1 MPLLSLL
8 FPCYSLVV
16 VFTEGCM
23 RSSTENSTVS
33 KMKYNINNQT
43 IPENHRLGCTYNET
57 QTLAC
62 LNGGSCF
69 AVEVGD
75 RIVQCACYTKYVG
88 IRCEMIDPEMIF
100 GPSEKEKDVRT
111 GLISGATAYLILILI
126 AVLVVL
132 YCKKIKKRRKE
143 TSTLNTANFKS
154 DGDIVKDYT
163 GKVKSEVTFN
173 LIEKMA
179 DKQEPVNDTERVT
192 VLK

>member
-1 MPLLSLL
+1 
-8 FPCYSLVV
+8 
-16 VFTEGCM
+16 
-23 RSSTENSTVS
+23 
-33 KMKYNINNQT
+33 
-43 IPENHRLGCTYNET
+43 
-57 QTLAC
+57 
-62 LNGGSCF
+62 
-69 AVEVGD
+69 
-75 RIVQCACYTKYVG
+75 CYTKYVG

-179 DKQEPVNDTERVT
+179 DKQELENDTERVT